1 MKGGEYVYKVVKVE
15 TISTGKR
22 LSNLLEEKG
31 LTQEKF
37 AGMIGKNGVSV
48 QSVSAWVN
56 DKAKI
61 RKNTL
66 IQIAEIL
73 DVDVDYLLCKSI
85 TPRANISKAEFSN
98 IQSEDELVEQLQSIK
113 EFEKLREYL
122 EIIGF
127 KIEDVFGSP
136 QETGDSVQFQ
146 FIENGK
152 IYTVEEQLTEPSE
165 MKKVI
170 TYPDLSTQEI
180 ADSDYYTLLDSI
192 KKYILFQLNSIKK

>member
-1 MKGGEYVYKVVKVE
+1 MYKVVKVE
-15 TISTGKR
+15 NISTGKR
-22 LSNLLEEKG
+22 LSNLLEERG

-56 DKAKI
+56 DKSKI

-73 DVDVDYLLCKSI
+73 DVDVDYLLCKSV
-85 TPRANISKAEFSN
+85 TPKANISKAKFSN
-98 IQSEDELVEQLQSIK
+98 IQNENELVEQLQNIK

-127 KIEDVFGSP
+127 KIEDVFDNS
-136 QETGDSVQFQ
+136 QATGDTVQFQ
-146 FIENGK
+146 FIENEK
-152 IYTVEEQLTEPSE
+152 VYTVEEQLTEPSE
-165 MKKVI
+165 IKKVI

-180 ADSDYYTLLDSI
+180 TDSDYYTLLDNI
-192 KKYILFQLNSIKK
+192 KKYILFQLDSIKK